1 LKIVKIFKNFSLN
14 FFESL
19 QLLVRSKKVALLLL
33 ASCSFYMSSAQQT
46 ISYDEEVKT
55 FFRLPKS
62 ELDKMSSGEKLDLK
76 NTTESKHYE
85 IVMAKSGD
93 VTTIITDNNFKSA
106 DDSYQ
111 IYKTIVD
118 QSGTRTYHQD
128 GRLVQQVRRSSEDQ
142 SFYDELKKDNG
153 ENKFKIKKLP
163 SMPLSQIR
171 LLREQGNDVQVMGK
185 GKVKIRKDGNESF
198 YNPGGN
204 EMSKSSFESNILKNR
219 IVRRYK
225 DESDGSISLNQTIE
239 EIYYPSSKGV
249 KRWLVSVKT
258 VSNLNISG
266 RLNTRESKIEN
277 NDTQYDYQFSVFP
290 NPAYNELLIE
300 IPNSNSQKLVKISIV
315 DITGKEVMQLNEQY
329 SPIRVDIKTLQKGI
343 YVVRIELPNSE
354 VKTIRFVKI

>member
-1 LKIVKIFKNFSLN
+1 MKIFKKFWLKL
-14 FFESL
+14 FESP
-19 QLLVRSKKVALLLL
+19 QSPVKCKKVVLLLL

-93 VTTIITDNNFKSA
+93 VTTIITDNNFKST
-106 DDSYQ
+106 DDVYQ
-111 IYKTIVD
+111 VYKTIVD
-118 QSGTRTYHQD
+118 QNGTRTYHQD
-128 GRLVQQVRRSSEDQ
+128 GRLIQQIRRLSEDQ
-142 SFYDELKKDNG
+142 SFYDELKKDNS
-153 ENKFKIKKLP
+153 EHKFKIKKLP

-204 EMSKSSFESNILKNR
+204 EMSKSSFESNVLQNR

-225 DESDGSISLNQTIE
+225 DEDDGSISLNQTIE

-249 KRWLVSVKT
+249 KRWLVTIKT
-258 VSNLNISG
+258 ISNLNISG
-266 RLNTRESKIEN
+266 RLNTRESKTEN
-277 NDTQYDYQFSVFP
+277 NDIQYDYQFSVFP
-290 NPAYNELLIE
+290 NPAHNELLIE
-300 IPNSNSQKLVKISIV
+300 IPSSNIQKLVKISIV
-315 DITGKEVMQLNEQY
+315 DITGKEVMQLNEQF
-329 SPIRVDIKTLQKGI
+329 SPVRVDIETLQKGI
-343 YVVRIELPNSE
+343 YVLRAEIPNAE
-354 VKTIRFVKI
+354 TKTIRFVKI